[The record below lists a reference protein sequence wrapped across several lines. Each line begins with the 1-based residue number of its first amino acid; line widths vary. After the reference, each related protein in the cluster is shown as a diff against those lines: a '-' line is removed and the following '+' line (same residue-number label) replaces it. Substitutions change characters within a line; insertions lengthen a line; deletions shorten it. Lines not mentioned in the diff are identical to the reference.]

1 MQGRIRFS
9 EDGIKKIQFVLVEQY
24 RIIEGSE
31 TISVV
36 IAKILNACK
45 WNPSIPT
52 SWNEDTLQWNS
63 SIPVPQNEDA
73 SMLGKNII
81 ARILLP

>member
-52 SWNEDTLQWNS
+52 S
-63 SIPVPQNEDA
+63 
-73 SMLGKNII
+73 
-81 ARILLP
+81 